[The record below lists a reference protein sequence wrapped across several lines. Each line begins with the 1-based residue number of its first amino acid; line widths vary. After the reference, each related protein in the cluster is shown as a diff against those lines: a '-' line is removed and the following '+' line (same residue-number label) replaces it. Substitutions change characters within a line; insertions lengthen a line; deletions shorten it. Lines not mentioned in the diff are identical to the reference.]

1 MPLQFPYYCPRKD
14 VASPSHDLQVGARD
28 DKRVQTVVSAAEIGG
43 TPTANVSWPQP
54 PFVFIACS
62 KWRLRA
68 DCRLRMT
75 DLQLLYFLCIKG
87 HMFLLGIRHHHST
100 QLQPSDF
107 QQPPLSSFHKHI
119 KMICSPAFAFVAMFA
134 QAALALPQAS
144 TPSASSYPSTGTT
157 SYSST
162 STPYSSTT
170 GSTSHYTSSTSQYTS
185 STPYTT
191 SSPYTSSQPTYTS
204 STPPSP
210 PSKSSKSPEP
220 PKSTPPSSPQTLRA
234 TFDQTYDNKAGL
246 MNNVACSN
254 GANGLAARFPTFGN
268 VPSFPFIGGAFDVVW
283 NSPNC
288 GSCWKLTNPSTGA
301 SINITAID
309 TAGTGFNIAQEAFVQ
324 LNGGQVGQG
333 FVDVVAT
340 KVSTSVCGL

>member
-1 MPLQFPYYCPRKD
+1 MLYATNSFLDQSLPDFAEWIRFAIIVNHVMML
-14 VASPSHDLQVGARD
+14 SDLFL
-28 DKRVQTVVSAAEIGG
+28 
-43 TPTANVSWPQP
+43 PTANVSWPQP
-54 PFVFIACS
+54 PSVFIACS
-62 KWRLRA
+62 KWRTPSRLPTADDRLTTPIFSVYKRA
-68 DCRLRMT
+68 HVFAWDTTSSLSYNSVT
-75 DLQLLYFLCIKG
+75 FNNPAQLFS
-87 HMFLLGIRHHHST
+87 HT
-100 QLQPSDF
+100 
-107 QQPPLSSFHKHI
+107 I
-119 KMICSPAFAFVAMFA
+119 KMICSPAFVFVALFA

-144 TPSASSYPSTGTT
+144 TPSASSHSSTGTT

-162 STPYSSTT
+162 PTPYSSTYSTT

-185 STPYTT
+185 STPQHT
-191 SSPYTSSQPTYTS
+191 SSPYTSSQQPTYTS
-204 STPPSP
+204 ESSTPPYSP
-210 PSKSSKSPEP
+210 PYKSNKSPEP
-220 PKSTPPSSPQTLRA
+220 PKTTPPSSPPTLRA
-234 TFDQTYDNKAGL
+234 TFDQTFDNKSGS

-288 GSCWKLTNPSTGA
+288 GSCWKLTNPTTGA
-301 SINITAID
+301 TINITAID

-333 FVDVVAT
+333 FLDVVAT